1 VDEHQLRCFLAIAE
15 SGSVSGAAARIDVSQ
30 PSLSQILLR
39 IEDELRIKLFVRTS
53 RGVSLTEAGRV
64 FQEHAR
70 NILREMQRAREE
82 VHGHD
87 GVAQTSVAVGL
98 PGSISA
104 LLAAR
109 LVVAVR
115 ERLGGISVR
124 LDEAASGHIQE
135 WLEHGAIE
143 LGVLHHVDALRH
155 LSVRRLAVEE
165 LLLVGP
171 PGRFGPPDRHG
182 VAEGEIAVPA
192 AEARP
197 LLLPTW
203 RHGLRQ
209 FVEREAMAQG
219 VELTV
224 DVELDALAHIK
235 ALVSMGYGYS
245 LLSHSAVQED
255 LAAGRL
261 SAVRM
266 SRPALRRS
274 IYLVRNPTRVVTR
287 ASVRVE
293 DLMTSMLKAMVAD
306 GTWLAEWVGPDPAAG
321 EP

>member
-1 VDEHQLRCFLAIAE
+1 LRFSIARRGEAEVDEHQLRCFLAIAE

-124 LDEAASGHIQE
+124 LDEAASG
-135 WLEHGAIE
+135 
-143 LGVLHHVDALRH
+143 RH
-155 LSVRRLAVEE
+155 
-165 LLLVGP
+165 
-171 PGRFGPPDRHG
+171 
-182 VAEGEIAVPA
+182 
-192 AEARP
+192 
-197 LLLPTW
+197 
-203 RHGLRQ
+203 RQ
-209 FVEREAMAQG
+209 VERG
-219 VELTV
+219 
-224 DVELDALAHIK
+224 LA
-235 ALVSMGYGYS
+235 
-245 LLSHSAVQED
+245 D
-255 LAAGRL
+255 
-261 SAVRM
+261 
-266 SRPALRRS
+266 RPQ
-274 IYLVRNPTRVVTR
+274 PGKHP
-287 ASVRVE
+287 E
-293 DLMTSMLKAMVAD
+293 
-306 GTWLAEWVGPDPAAG
+306 
-321 EP
+321 